1 MTFFKRIFWFLAINL
16 AIIILITT
24 IVSVFGLDT
33 RYLTPNGLNLQAL
46 AVFSLLWGMAGSFIS
61 LLLSKWLAKKMFKIQ
76 LIDTPKNH
84 AEARLVEVISN
95 LSQQNGLKMPEVG
108 IYASADMN
116 AFATGPSRNKS
127 LVAVSTGLLEN
138 MTDEEVDG
146 VLGHEMSHIANGD
159 MVTMTLIQGVMNAFV
174 IFAARVA
181 AYGVQMLLK
190 GKDDSGSI
198 NRLSYFLTSIVFEI
212 LFGMIAMVVIF
223 AFSRHREY
231 RADAGSAKTVGR
243 GKMLAALKKLQ
254 SSVPTK
260 TPTNQ
265 KSFATMQ
272 INGGKSFARFF
283 STHPSLE
290 NRIKRLERG
299 NF

>member
-1 MTFFKRIFWFLAINL
+1 MAFLKRIFWFMVMNL

-33 RYLTPNGLNLQAL
+33 RYLTPNGLDLKAL
-46 AVFSLLWGMAGSFIS
+46 AFFSLLWGTLGSFIS
-61 LLLSKWLAKKMFKIQ
+61 LLLSKWSAKRLFKIR

-84 AEARLVEVISN
+84 EESRLLEVISN
-95 LSQQNGLKMPEVG
+95 LAQQNGITMPEVG
-108 IYASADMN
+108 IYTSPDMN
-116 AFATGPSRNKS
+116 AFATGASKNKS

-138 MTDEEVDG
+138 MTNEEVDG
-146 VLGHEMSHIANGD
+146 VLGHEMAHITNGD
-159 MVTMTLIQGVMNAFV
+159 MVTMTLVQGVMNAFV

-190 GKDDSGSI
+190 GKDDNGSI
-198 NRLSYFLTSIVFEI
+198 NRLSYYLTSILFEI

-231 RADAGSAKTVGR
+231 RADAGSAKTMGR
-243 GKMLAALKKLQ
+243 GKMIAALKKLQ
-254 SSVPTK
+254 SSIPKK

-272 INGGKSFARFF
+272 INGGKSFAQFF
-283 STHPSLE
+283 ATHPSLE
-290 NRIKRLERG
+290 NRIERLERG